1 MMSRISKLM
10 FHFTSSNYISS
21 EALGSLEQDNPSGLG
36 AY

>member
-1 MMSRISKLM
+1 MVSRISKLI
-10 FHFTSSNYISS
+10 FYFTSSNYISF